1 MGDVTAAEVDGVV
14 EVRED
19 GRLVMVANPSDWR
32 VLLDEAAASSPGI
45 PPEQTA
51 EGEESEGARTAVHDV
66 DPNEAVDDASVAPAS
81 RGTATP
87 HEIFFVTVGG
97 TSTDV
102 GRKLPEL
109 SWPWDPFDE
118 LRRMGEEDRARPL
131 TDNEAA
137 MLSSIKIAVL
147 GEPSEDEP

>member
-1 MGDVTAAEVDGVV
+1 MVD
-14 EVRED
+14 ER
-19 GRLVMVANPSDWR
+19 AT
-32 VLLDEAAASSPGI
+32 SSPGMS
-45 PPEQTA
+45 PGQTA
-51 EGEESEGARTAVHDV
+51 EGEESEGAQPAGDADTNVGG
-66 DPNEAVDDASVAPAS
+66 EDDTVAPAS

-87 HEIFFVTVGG
+87 SAADIFFVTVGG

-102 GRKLPEL
+102 RRKLPGL
-109 SWPWDPFDE
+109 SFSWDPLDE

>member
-1 MGDVTAAEVDGVV
+1 LDDMTRRSLGWSERDEDVTRRPLE
-14 EVRED
+14 E
-19 GRLVMVANPSDWR
+19 
-32 VLLDEAAASSPGI
+32 SSPGI
-45 PPEQTA
+45 PPGQTA
-51 EGEESEGARTAVHDV
+51 EGNESEGTPTDV
-66 DPNEAVDDASVAPAS
+66 ADTNAGGEDDTVAPAS

-87 HEIFFVTVGG
+87 SAADIFFVTVGG

-102 GRKLPEL
+102 RRKLPGL
-109 SWPWDPFDE
+109 SFSWDPFDE